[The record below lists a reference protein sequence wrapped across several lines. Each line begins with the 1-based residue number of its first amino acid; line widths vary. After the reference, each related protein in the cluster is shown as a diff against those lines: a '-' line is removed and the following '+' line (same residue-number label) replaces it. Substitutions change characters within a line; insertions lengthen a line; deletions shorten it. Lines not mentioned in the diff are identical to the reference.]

1 MSKPKRRDDG
11 QVAVVETMDS
21 ACAIHGLVPY
31 STIERELADCQRERD
46 KAQRIAINKDSDL
59 DAAKLE
65 RAQMKEAWQEG
76 IAALKAELAEANAV
90 LRNPEKWHK
99 WCDIRVLEQFEAA
112 RDEEARECLRVCQD
126 EQLSTPVPEFMGV
139 ARAKYNEGI
148 SRCIGAIERRIAKRE
163 KA

>member
-1 MSKPKRRDDG
+1 MSDIPRWSTCWPPWFGIHDN
-11 QVAVVETMDS
+11 VTVVP
-21 ACAIHGLVPY
+21 A
-31 STIERELADCQRERD
+31 
-46 KAQRIAINKDSDL
+46 SDY
-59 DAAKLE
+59 D
-65 RAQMKEAWQEG
+65 
-76 IAALKAELAEANAV
+76 ALKAELAEAKAV
-90 LRNPEKWHK
+90 LQNPAKWHQ

-126 EQLSTPVPEFMGV
+126 EQWSTPVPEFMEV